1 MGDFVTL
8 RPARGGDFFGVEK
21 CARPK
26 INKSMT
32 ETQKTCVEKIRELWQ
47 ELLPAVDY
55 EAWTADLFLAT
66 LCVHV
71 SKVIR
76 LLIQGKIAGAEM
88 ELWKSQHLLIT
99 SKTAA
104 EAPEILHQSLH
115 ILDIGNFAWS
125 LAAYSRYAW
134 ALEGYTKCFCDIVE
148 VAKEIWNARE
158 NFAPLLSDAL
168 IAAHKFMFNLKYSN
182 PMRAFFH
189 ALRSSKF
196 EDGFAIYST
205 VYGKK
210 PIGHLLET
218 AAMAKLKD
226 IIRAYVRGCIGRP
239 CAKKPGA

>member
-1 MGDFVTL
+1 
-8 RPARGGDFFGVEK
+8 
-21 CARPK
+21 
-26 INKSMT
+26 MT

-125 LAAYSRYAW
+125 LAAYSHYGW
-134 ALEGYTKCFCDIVE
+134 ALEDYTKCFCGIVE

-158 NFAPLLSDAL
+158 KLAPLLADAL
-168 IAAHKFMFNLKYSN
+168 LAAHKFMFNCQYISPK
-182 PMRAFFH
+182 RAFFY
-189 ALRSSKF
+189 ALKSPKF
-196 EDGFAIYST
+196 EDGFVIYST
-205 VYGKK
+205 VYRKK